1 MNKPCARCNKTVY
14 PTEKLAC
21 LDKIW
26 HKGCFKCD
34 SCDMTL
40 NMKNYKGYKKIPYC
54 NAHYP
59 SIKATT
65 VADTP
70 ENRRLEKN
78 TQNQS
83 TLKYHENHE
92 KEKGKYTAVT
102 DDPESLRIKKTQ
114 TNTSNVQYHADFERE
129 KSKFT
134 TVTDD
139 PESRRIQKSQIQTSD
154 VLYKGQAPAGAS
166 QYVPA
171 ESGHLLEGRR
181 PSASAAA
188 PAAAQPAAYTA
199 PPPQA
204 APPQSQGPRYEAIY
218 DYTAA
223 DDDEVSFVEGDIV
236 LNAEIIDEGW
246 MTGTIERTGQTGML
260 PSNYVEQV

>member
-1 MNKPCARCNKTVY
+1 MNRPCAKCNKTVY

-34 SCDMTL
+34 TCEMTL

-83 TLKYHENHE
+83 NLKYHANFE

-114 TNTSNVQYHADFERE
+114 TQTSNVQYHAEFEKE

-139 PESRRIQKSQIQTSD
+139 PESKRIQKSQIQTSD
-154 VLYKGQAPAGAS
+154 VCYKGQAPAGNTT

-171 ESGHLLEGRR
+171 ESSHLTEGRR
-181 PSASAAA
+181 PSASAGVPAAAAPPA
-188 PAAAQPAAYTA
+188 PAAAPKQ
-199 PPPQA
+199 
-204 APPQSQGPRYEAIY
+204 PRYVAIY

-223 DDDEVSFVEGDIV
+223 DDDEVSFQEGDFV
-236 LNAEIIDEGW
+236 SNAEIIDEGW
-246 MTGTIERTGQTGML
+246 MNGTIERTGMTGML
-260 PSNYVEQV
+260 PSNYVEPV

>member
-1 MNKPCARCNKTVY
+1 
-14 PTEKLAC
+14 
-21 LDKIW
+21 
-26 HKGCFKCD
+26 
-34 SCDMTL
+34 MTL

-92 KEKGKYTAVT
+92 KEKGK
-102 DDPESLRIKKTQ
+102 
-114 TNTSNVQYHADFERE
+114 
-129 KSKFT
+129 FT

-181 PSASAAA
+181 PSASSAA